1 LSELAPL
8 KVNEKTVPLAH
19 HSVEEHYD
27 KVWTEEEGEAWE
39 SWPFFRQQPSALSF
53 ALDRLAP
60 NASLADKRV
69 VDLAC
74 GVGYSTQELAGRGA
88 RVFPLDLSA
97 QGLRKTL
104 QRLARANLADKAAA
118 VRSSVEQLPFAAES
132 IEAVFAQNFL
142 MHVNPELVG
151 REVWR
156 VLKPGGRAVFVEPLA
171 HHPLVKLYRV
181 LFSSYKGIKPK
192 WSSREDLKLL
202 SQPFSYT
209 KTSGFYFLTALA
221 SVGFIQKRSW
231 LLKPVFTILH
241 RLDKLLLKIFPGLEK
256 YTWVSVTELVK

>member
-1 LSELAPL
+1 MSEVAPL
-8 KVNEKTVPLAH
+8 KVNETIPLAH

-69 VDLAC
+69 LDLAC

-104 QRLARANLADKAAA
+104 QRLERANLADKVAA

-142 MHVNPELVG
+142 MMPIQIAHDTRIPEQLG
-151 REVWR
+151 EVSLGKNQIEMIR
-156 VLKPGGRAVFVEPLA
+156 PIGLLCDLEFSLQVSRLA
-171 HHPLVKLYRV
+171 LHQCY
-181 LFSSYKGIKPK
+181 
-192 WSSREDLKLL
+192 LL
-202 SQPFSYT
+202 I
-209 KTSGFYFLTALA
+209 G
-221 SVGFIQKRSW
+221 
-231 LLKPVFTILH
+231 
-241 RLDKLLLKIFPGLEK
+241 
-256 YTWVSVTELVK
+256 

>member
-1 LSELAPL
+1 LSKVAPL
-8 KVNEKTVPLAH
+8 NETTHTEHP
-19 HSVEEHYD
+19 SVEEHYD

-39 SWPFFRQQPSALSF
+39 SWPFFRQNPSALSF
-53 ALDRLAP
+53 ALDRLAG
-60 NASLADKRV
+60 NASLADKLV
-69 VDLAC
+69 LDLAC

-88 RVFPLDLSA
+88 RVFPLDLSS

-104 QRLARANLADKAAA
+104 QRLERARLGDKVAA
-118 VRSSVEQLPFAAES
+118 VRSSVEQLPFADAS

-156 VLKPGGRAVFVEPLA
+156 VLKPGGRAIFVEPLA
-171 HHPLVKLYRV
+171 HHPLVKLYRT

-192 WSSREDLKLL
+192 WSSREDLQLL
-202 SQPFSYT
+202 GQPFSYT
-209 KTSGFYFLTALA
+209 KTSGFYLLTALA
-221 SVGFIQKRSW
+221 SIGFIQKRPW
-231 LLKPVFTILH
+231 LLKPVFTVLH
-241 RLDKLLLKIFPGLEK
+241 GLDRLLLKLFPGLEK

>member
-1 LSELAPL
+1 MSKVAPL
-8 KVNEKTVPLAH
+8 NESTRPNH
-19 HSVEEHYD
+19 SSVEEHYD

-39 SWPFFRQQPSALSF
+39 SWPFFRQEPSALSF
-53 ALDRLAP
+53 ALDRLAGD
-60 NASLADKRV
+60 STLTDKHV
-69 VDLAC
+69 LDLAC

-88 RVFPLDLSA
+88 WVFPLDLSA

-104 QRLARANLADKAAA
+104 QRLERAKLAGKVAA
-118 VRSSVEQLPFAAES
+118 VRSSVEQIPFANES

-156 VLKPGGRAVFVEPLA
+156 VLKPGGRAIFVEPLS
-171 HHPLVKLYRV
+171 HHPLIKFYRT

-192 WSSREDLKLL
+192 WTRREDLALL
-202 SQPFSYT
+202 ARPFSYT
-209 KTSGFYFLTALA
+209 KTSGFYLLTALA
-221 SVGFIQKRSW
+221 SVGFIQKRHW
-231 LLKPVFTILH
+231 LLKPTFTVLH
-241 RLDKLLLKIFPGLEK
+241 GLDRLLLKVFPGLEK

>member
-1 LSELAPL
+1 
-8 KVNEKTVPLAH
+8 
-19 HSVEEHYD
+19 VEEHYD

-39 SWPFFRQQPSALSF
+39 SWPFFRQQPSALNF

-60 NASLADKRV
+60 NASLAGKRV
-69 VDLAC
+69 LDLAC

-88 RVFPLDLSA
+88 WVFPLDLSA

-104 QRLARANLADKAAA
+104 QRLGRANLSGKVAA
-118 VRSSVEQLPFAAES
+118 VRSSVEQLPFATES

-156 VLKPGGRAVFVEPLA
+156 VLKPGGRAVFVEPLS
-171 HHPLVKLYRV
+171 HHPLVKLYRA

-192 WSSREDLKLL
+192 WSSRQDLKLL
-202 SQPFSYT
+202 GQPFSYT
-209 KTSGFYFLTALA
+209 KTSGFYFLSALA
-221 SVGFIQKRSW
+221 SVGFIQKRNW
-231 LLKPVFTILH
+231 LLKPTFAVLH
-241 RLDKLLLKIFPGLEK
+241 SLDRLLLKVIPGLEK

>member
-1 LSELAPL
+1 LPE
-8 KVNEKTVPLAH
+8 VIPLAH
-19 HSVEEHYD
+19 PGVEEHYD

-60 NASLADKRV
+60 NASLAGKRV
-69 VDLAC
+69 LDLAC

-88 RVFPLDLSA
+88 WVFPLDLSA

-104 QRLARANLADKAAA
+104 QRLDRASLTDKVAA
-118 VRSSVEQLPFAAES
+118 VRSSVEQLPFATES

-142 MHVNPELVG
+142 MHVNPEIVG

-171 HHPLVKLYRV
+171 HHPLVKLYRT

-202 SQPFSYT
+202 GQPFSYT
-209 KTSGFYFLTALA
+209 KTSGFYFLSALA
-221 SVGFIQKRSW
+221 SVGFIQKRNW
-231 LLKPVFTILH
+231 LLKPSFAVLCS
-241 RLDKLLLKIFPGLEK
+241 LDRLLLKVTPGLEK